1 VIDLVDLSGL
11 FANPARALEVS
22 PGEASRLLMIIAP
35 VTEALRLAAAVPT
48 ARVSPE
54 PATSGDELL
63 TPDEVAALLKKPR
76 HAIYSM
82 LRSKALAPA
91 VLRINRRTLRVRKE
105 ELMRRLPRA

>member
-1 VIDLVDLSGL
+1 LIISPVI
-11 FANPARALEVS
+11 EV
-22 PGEASRLLMIIAP
+22 
-35 VTEALRLAAAVPT
+35 LRLAAAAPA

-54 PATSGDELL
+54 PATSMDELL
-63 TPDEVAALLKKPR
+63 TPDELAALLKKPR

-82 LRSKALAPA
+82 LRTKALAPA